1 MKTADVQVLLAEDSR
16 ADVEMILQCLGA
28 LTADHRV
35 HVVTDGEEA
44 LDFLNGR
51 GRYAGRADAAPP
63 WLVLLDV
70 KLPKVNGLEVL
81 RTIKEDPRT
90 RAVPVV
96 MLTSSNV
103 ERDVAR
109 GYRYGANS
117 YVQKPMDFARLR
129 EVVRLI
135 GAYWLTVN
143 EPPPAEA
150 FDPEAT

>member
-1 MKTADVQVLLAEDSR
+1 
-16 ADVEMILQCLGA
+16 
-28 LTADHRV
+28 
-35 HVVTDGEEA
+35 
-44 LDFLNGR
+44 
-51 GRYAGRADAAPP
+51 
-63 WLVLLDV
+63 
-70 KLPKVNGLEVL
+70 
-81 RTIKEDPRT
+81 
-90 RAVPVV
+90 

-135 GAYWLTVN
+135 GAYWLTVS